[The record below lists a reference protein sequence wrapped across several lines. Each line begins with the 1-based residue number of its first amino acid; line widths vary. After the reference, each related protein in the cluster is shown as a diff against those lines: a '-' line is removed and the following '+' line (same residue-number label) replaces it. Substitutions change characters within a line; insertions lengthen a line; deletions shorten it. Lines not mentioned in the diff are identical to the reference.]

1 MKSNSGQNLK
11 LGILIVAGLIIFTLG
26 VYFIGNKQN
35 LFGDSILVSS
45 VFKNVNGLQSGNN
58 VRYSGVNVGT
68 VKEIKF
74 LNDTAICVDMLINR
88 ENGNLIQFSSL
99 ATINSDGLVGSM
111 VLNILPS
118 NKIPS
123 RTIREGDTL
132 ASISQVATADMLN
145 TLNKTNENAALLT
158 ADLLK
163 ITNSINAG
171 EGVLGDLLKDE
182 SLAKNIQESA
192 ENLNQ
197 TTSSAKAGLAKL
209 NGILNTVDYENSV
222 AGLLLSDSS
231 AQKSFS
237 IIIQDLQA
245 TSSQI
250 KEITTD
256 LGQFSNSLNREKGAL
271 NYVVKDTGFVNHLD
285 QSMQN
290 IEEATFR
297 FNENMEALKHNILFR
312 GYFRKLERQKAREE
326 KKAQ

>member
-1 MKSNSGQNLK
+1 MKSNSGQNLR
-11 LGILIVAGLIIFTLG
+11 LGILIISGIIIFTLG
-26 VYFIGNKQN
+26 VFFIGNKQN
-35 LFGDSILVSS
+35 LFGDSIMISS

-68 VKEIKF
+68 VKEIIF
-74 LNDTAICVDMLINR
+74 LNDTAISVDLLINR
-88 ENGNLIQFSSL
+88 EAGNLIKYSSV

-111 VLNILPS
+111 VLNILPN
-118 NKIPS
+118 NKVKS

-132 ASISQVATADMLN
+132 ESLSQVATADMLN
-145 TLNKTNENAALLT
+145 TLNQTNENAALLT

-182 SLAKNIQESA
+182 DLAKNIQQSA
-192 ENLNQ
+192 ENLNK
-197 TTSSAKAGLAKL
+197 TTNSARASIEKL
-209 NGILNTVDYENSV
+209 NGILNAVDYENSV

-231 AQKSFS
+231 AQKNLST
-237 IIIQDLQA
+237 IIEDLQV

-250 KEITTD
+250 KTISAD
-256 LGQFSNSLNREKGAL
+256 LGEFSTNLNSEKGAL
-271 NYVVKDTGFVNHLD
+271 NFVLQDTGFVKHID

-290 IEEATFR
+290 IEEASFR

-312 GYFRKLERQKAREE
+312 GYFRKQAREKARLE
-326 KKAQ
+326 KEN

>member
-1 MKSNSGQNLK
+1 MKSNSGQNLR

-45 VFKNVNGLQSGNN
+45 VFKNVNGLQPGNN

-74 LNDTAICVDMLINR
+74 LNDTAICVDMLISR
-88 ENGNLIQFSSL
+88 ESGNLIKLSSL

-111 VLNILPS
+111 VLNILPT
-118 NKIPS
+118 NEVPS
-123 RTIREGDTL
+123 RIIKEGDTL
-132 ASISQVATADMLN
+132 ESLSQVATADMLN

-158 ADLLK
+158 EDLLK

-171 EGVLGDLLKDE
+171 EGVLGDLLKNE
-182 SLAKNIQESA
+182 TLAKNIQESA

-197 TTSSAKAGLAKL
+197 TTNSAKTGLAKL
-209 NGILNTVDYENSV
+209 NGILNAVDYENSI
-222 AGLLLSDSS
+222 AGLLLSDTT
-231 AQKSFS
+231 AQQSFS
-237 IIIQDLQA
+237 TIIEDLQA

-250 KEITTD
+250 KDISTD
-256 LGQFSNSLNREKGAL
+256 LGEFSNNLNSEKGAL
-271 NYVVKDTGFVNHLD
+271 NYVVKDSSFVNHLD

-290 IEEATFR
+290 IEEATHR

-312 GYFRKLERQKAREE
+312 GYFRKLERQKASQE
-326 KKAQ
+326 KRDQ